1 MREEMTAIKD
11 RFILDIT
18 MNLSSDFPGWPGDAP
33 GQIERTSS
41 ISQGELYNSS
51 SIRSS
56 LHWGTHIDAPF
67 HLYEDR
73 WTVDQIPLDILMGKV
88 QVLEIP
94 EVKKI
99 NAQTLEKYSIKSDT
113 RVLLKTRNSDFWKQS
128 FTFREDFSA
137 LTEDAADYLV
147 KLGIKLVGIDYFSLD
162 LYDAVD
168 LPVHQILYQHNIVGI
183 ELLDLRQVKSGYYD
197 LICLPMKIKRGDGAP
212 ARVVLVK

>member
-1 MREEMTAIKD
+1 MREKMTAIKD
-11 RFILDIT
+11 RVILDIT
-18 MNLSSDFPGWPGDAP
+18 MNLISGFPGWPGDAP
-33 GQIERTSS
+33 GRIERTSS
-41 ISQGELYNSS
+41 ISHGKLYNSS
-51 SIRSS
+51 SIQSS

-67 HLYEDR
+67 HLYEDK

-99 NAQTLEKYSIKSDT
+99 NAQILEKYSIKSQS
-113 RVLLKTRNSDFWKQS
+113 RVLLKTRNSDFWKES
-128 FTFREDFSA
+128 LTFREDFSA

-162 LYDAVD
+162 LYDAVN
-168 LPVHQILYQHNIVGI
+168 LPVHRRLYRQNIVGI

-197 LICLPMKIKRGDGAP
+197 LICLPMKIEGGDGAP

>member
-1 MREEMTAIKD
+1 MTAMKD
-11 RFILDIT
+11 RLIFDIT
-18 MNLSSDFPGWPGDAP
+18 MNLSSDFPGWSGDAP
-33 GQIERTSS
+33 GRIERTSS
-41 ISQGELYNSS
+41 ISRGDLYNSS

-67 HLYEDR
+67 HLNEDK
-73 WTVDQIPLDILMGKV
+73 WTVDQIPLDILMGEV

-99 NAQTLEKYSIKSDT
+99 NAQILERYSIKSQT
-113 RVLLKTRNSDFWKQS
+113 RVLIKTRNSEFWKES

-137 LTEDAADYLV
+137 LTEDAAKYIV

-168 LPVHQILYQHNIVGI
+168 LPVHRILYQHNIVGI
-183 ELLDLRQVKSGYYD
+183 ELLDLRQVKGGYYD
-197 LICLPMKIKRGDGAP
+197 LICLPIKIEGGDGAP
-212 ARVVLVK
+212 ARVVLLK